1 MVYNIRIEVTKSID
15 NNLFSFRINLPKF
28 GYIRWKWMVIVSE
41 FLVLPTSRN
50 YIRIYISAKNSCWSE
65 SFAETRF
72 RWSACISGTF
82 YLRIFT
88 FISMDIFICDMR
100 YASLCWGKTRV
111 HSVPRTA
118 NIKVV
123 IRCLFRW
130 TSRMSAIYIN
140 DVTAMRLFGWACP
153 FVTRST
159 HSYMDLG
166 VFVQNWKSQPPEHV
180 LNGTTEGTSSSQPLT
195 WRRAVSR
202 RVRFRLS
209 FKYTE
214 YSGETVFF
222 VVNCTGL
229 AGRFLG
235 HSVNHVCR
243 RSDSFY
249 VYRRTWQLGGVD
261 KLYREDDG
269 ERHVIE

>member
-1 MVYNIRIEVTKSID
+1 
-15 NNLFSFRINLPKF
+15 
-28 GYIRWKWMVIVSE
+28 MVIVFE

-50 YIRIYISAKNSCWSE
+50 YIRIYISAKNSCWLE
-65 SFAETRF
+65 SFAETRC

-88 FISMDIFICDMR
+88 FISMDIFLCDMR
-100 YASLCWGKTRV
+100 YAICEPLLGKDACALGAT
-111 HSVPRTA
+111 HGKYQSHDT
-118 NIKVV
+118 
-123 IRCLFRW
+123 LL
-130 TSRMSAIYIN
+130 TSMNVYESAIYIN

-153 FVTRST
+153 FVIHST

-166 VFVQNWKSQPPEHV
+166 VFVRNWKSQPPEHA
-180 LNGTTEGTSSSQPLT
+180 LNGTTEGTSSSQRLT
-195 WRRAVSR
+195 SRRAVSR

-229 AGRFLG
+229 AGRFLA

-249 VYRRTWQLGGVD
+249 VYRRTW
-261 KLYREDDG
+261 RTWW
-269 ERHVIE
+269 RR